1 MLQICE
7 YISRETFS
15 VSCVL
20 VISLHRVKHLW
31 HDILHGGWW
40 SHQSSPSLYFWHF
53 SLSLF
58 IFLCLMSAVFTT
70 AVSIL
75 LKSGDKYFSTS
86 MLNPWWYLEQGD
98 VVKVFIGLWT
108 STTTLFFLNM
118 YEEQLIRS
126 IYHPGALAYC
136 SCAHWLG
143 LPPGSPSPQ
152 YSRCFI
158 TIFPHH
164 PQYNYELHLLLGTKQ
179 SLKLEFS
186 VTHGFVLAECKL

>member
-1 MLQICE
+1 MCHVCLLSHFIV
-7 YISRETFS
+7 SNTFDMTYFMGADD
-15 VSCVL
+15 L
-20 VISLHRVKHLW
+20 ISLLLLFTS
-31 HDILHGGWW
+31 DIFHYLC
-40 SHQSSPSLYFWHF
+40 SL
-53 SLSLF
+53 
-58 IFLCLMSAVFTT
+58 FLCLMPAVFTT

-75 LKSGDKYFSTS
+75 LKPGDKYFSTS

-108 STTTLFFLNM
+108 STTTLFFLNL

-158 TIFPHH
+158 IIFPHH

-186 VTHGFVLAECKL
+186 VTHGFVLAEYKL